1 MLDNEIRTWVALS
14 ATESLSVVG
23 LTPDQL
29 QIKLIHAADR
39 NVYRIDL
46 PGWDGFLVLKIW
58 STDENGNPLKKTS
71 SSVRD
76 EYEKTRIAYQ
86 AWSSVSQ
93 ESHSITEPLAVS
105 DTKHA
110 LLLTG
115 CTGDDFSKYLN
126 ERLLVWPFMQSGISR
141 RFRGAGEWL
150 AHFHAASQRI
160 VDGAEYL
167 DIRSAHLARMLD
179 VIQGSASDS
188 SIGHSVVATFDELGS
203 AGGAVPVALIHG
215 NYALRNLLVGEESVS
230 AIDFEESRQECSA
243 YDVGQFVAEI
253 LVRGFVPTLSRQFI
267 SRSVRDFLGGYTSK
281 LELNANLLNAYV
293 GYHLVAFYFEHVRR
307 GDLNTVSRMRRN
319 HIRQELVRWTR

>member
-1 MLDNEIRTWVALS
+1 MLDDELRNWVAQS
-14 ATESLSVVG
+14 ATQFLSLDN
-23 LTPDQL
+23 LDANQL
-29 QIKLIHAADR
+29 QFKLIHAADR
-39 NVYRIDL
+39 NIYRIDL
-46 PGWDGFLVLKIW
+46 PESERFLVLKVW
-58 STDENGNPLKKTS
+58 STDENGNPLKKTN

-86 AWSSVSQ
+86 TWSSVSQ
-93 ESHSITEPLAVS
+93 KSHSITEPLAVS

-126 ERLLVWPFMQSGISR
+126 KRLLIRILLKSGISR

-150 AHFHAASQRI
+150 GHFHSASQRI
-160 VDGAEYL
+160 EDGAEYL
-167 DIRSAHLARMLD
+167 NIRSAHLTRMLD
-179 VIQGSASDS
+179 VIQGSAPDS
-188 SIGHSVVATFDELGS
+188 SIGHSVVATFDEFVG

-267 SRSVRDFLGGYTSK
+267 SGCVRDFLDGYTSK
-281 LELNANLLNAYV
+281 LELDTNLLNAYV

-307 GDLNTVSRMRRN
+307 GTLNSVSKMRRN